1 MKQLFS
7 KTRAQKPWFLC
18 TGVAGRGGRRSACGV
33 RRFMSSS
40 RSVSSRTA
48 ALALALT
55 LGALP
60 LASAEA
66 AQGNRRASEIRQ
78 APTPRTILV
87 ALTGWLLPGKHH
99 IPGNKPGTSEVRP
112 EGSGVC
118 PNGKPGLQGNPNQTG
133 N

>member
-1 MKQLFS
+1 
-7 KTRAQKPWFLC
+7 
-18 TGVAGRGGRRSACGV
+18 
-33 RRFMSSS
+33 MSSS

-48 ALALALT
+48 ALTLALA

-66 AQGNRRASEIRQ
+66 AQGARRDSEIRQ
-78 APTPRTILV
+78 TSMSRIIVQAVVGPLRSILEKS
-87 ALTGWLLPGKHH
+87 GF
-99 IPGNKPGTSEVRP
+99 NKPGDGTSEARP

-118 PNGKPGLQGNPNQTG
+118 PNGKPGTQGNPNQG

>member
-1 MKQLFS
+1 
-7 KTRAQKPWFLC
+7 
-18 TGVAGRGGRRSACGV
+18 
-33 RRFMSSS
+33 MSSS

-66 AQGNRRASEIRQ
+66 AQRDRRVPESRQ
-78 APTPRTILV
+78 TSMSRIILQGIVAPLFPVLEKM
-87 ALTGWLLPGKHH
+87 GMGSH
-99 IPGNKPGTSEVRP
+99 PGNGPGNGSEPR

-118 PNGKPGLQGNPNQTG
+118 PNGKPGPQGNPNRG
-133 N
+133 NGN